1 MMYEMKKWWLIISG
15 ILIVPGII
23 SLFLYGLNFG
33 IDFKGGT
40 IIELQTNLKNEEIKT
55 KLVDFSPT
63 VVSTGQGTVLLKL
76 KEIDQQKHLEL
87 LSKMGESKELR
98 FESVGPTVSKDL
110 TKKAIYA
117 VVLASICIIIYIAF
131 AFRKVPK
138 PASSWR
144 FGVCAV
150 FALAHDL
157 LFVVG
162 VWSLL
167 GHFFGYQ
174 VDSLF
179 ITALLTIMGFSVHDT
194 IVVFDRIR
202 ENLKRYPS
210 LDFEDNTNNSIVQTL
225 VRSLNTSLTVLIVLL
240 SLFLLG
246 GESTKE
252 FTLALLIG
260 VAIGT
265 YSSIFNATPLLVI
278 WQNFST
284 RKQN

>member
-1 MMYEMKKWWLIISG
+1 MYEMKKWWLIISG